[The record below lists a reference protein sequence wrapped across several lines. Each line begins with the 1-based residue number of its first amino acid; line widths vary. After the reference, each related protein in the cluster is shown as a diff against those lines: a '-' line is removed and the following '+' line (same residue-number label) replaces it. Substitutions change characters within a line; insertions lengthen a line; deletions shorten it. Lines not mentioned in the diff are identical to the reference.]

1 MIKAQNLTKDYGE
14 GRGIF
19 NLNFHIPKGQVVGFL
34 GPNGAG
40 KTTTIRFLLGLISS
54 KNSKAS
60 ISELDCFS
68 EQALIQKFTGYL
80 PGELTFI
87 DGFNGEEFLHFMAG
101 LKGVDDLSY
110 AKKLIHIFEL
120 KLDMPIK
127 KMSKGMKQK
136 LGIIIAFMDKPEVL
150 LLDEPSSGLDPLM
163 QQRLIELILEHK
175 KLGATIFLSS
185 HIFEEVE
192 KTCDR
197 VMIIKNGHIVEDN
210 IVEEIKAQF
219 GKEYLIEFKTNKDAK
234 AFINQYGGKS
244 YSHKKVSF
252 LVETNVNDLIQYL
265 TQYEVIDVSRKNQS
279 IEEIFLKY
287 YGDNND

>member
-1 MIKAQNLTKDYGE
+1 
-14 GRGIF
+14 
-19 NLNFHIPKGQVVGFL
+19 
-34 GPNGAG
+34 
-40 KTTTIRFLLGLISS
+40 
-54 KNSKAS
+54 
-60 ISELDCFS
+60 
-68 EQALIQKFTGYL
+68 
-80 PGELTFI
+80 
-87 DGFNGEEFLHFMAG
+87 
-101 LKGVDDLSY
+101 
-110 AKKLIHIFEL
+110 
-120 KLDMPIK
+120 
-127 KMSKGMKQK
+127 
-136 LGIIIAFMDKPEVL
+136 
-150 LLDEPSSGLDPLM
+150 
-163 QQRLIELILEHK
+163 LILEHK

-219 GKEYLIEFKTNKDAK
+219 GKEYIIEFKTNKDAK

-265 TQYEVIDVSRKNQS
+265 TQYDVIDVSRKDQS

>member
-1 MIKAQNLTKDYGE
+1 MIRAQNLTKDYGE

-40 KTTTIRFLLGLISS
+40 KTTTIRFLLGLLSY
-54 KNSKAS
+54 KDSKAS
-60 ISELDCFS
+60 INELDCFN
-68 EQALIQKFTGYL
+68 EQAHIQQFTGYL
-80 PGELTFI
+80 PGELIFI
-87 DGFNGEEFLHFMAG
+87 DGFNGQEFLNFMAG
-101 LKGVDDLSY
+101 LKGVQDLSY
-110 AKKLIHIFEL
+110 AHKLIDTFEL
-120 KLDMPIK
+120 KLNMPIK

-175 KLGATIFLSS
+175 KMGTTIFLSS

-197 VMIIKNGHIVEDN
+197 VMIIKNGQIIEDD
-210 IVEEIKAQF
+210 IIEEIKAQF
-219 GKEYLIEFKTNKDAK
+219 GKEYIIEFKTTKDK
-234 AFINQYGGKS
+234 NEFIHKYGGKS
-244 YSHKKVSF
+244 YSDKQVSF
-252 LVETNVNDLIQYL
+252 LVESNVNDLIQHL
-265 TQYEVIDVSRKNQS
+265 TKYDVIDLSRKDQS

>member
-14 GRGIF
+14 GRGIY

-40 KTTTIRFLLGLISS
+40 KTTTIRFLLGLLSY
-54 KNSKAS
+54 KDSKAS
-60 ISELDCFS
+60 INELDCFN
-68 EQALIQKFTGYL
+68 EQAHIQQFTGYL
-80 PGELTFI
+80 PGELNFI
-87 DGFNGEEFLHFMAG
+87 DGFNGEEFLNFMAG
-101 LKGVDDLSY
+101 LKGVQDLSY
-110 AKKLIHIFEL
+110 AHKLIDTFEL
-120 KLDMPIK
+120 KLNMPIK

-219 GKEYLIEFKTNKDAK
+219 GKEYIIEFKTNRSEEHTSELQSRPHLVCRLLHEKNMAVGHYD
-234 AFINQYGGKS
+234 
-244 YSHKKVSF
+244 F
-252 LVETNVNDLIQYL
+252 L
-265 TQYEVIDVSRKNQS
+265 
-279 IEEIFLKY
+279 
-287 YGDNND
+287 GHG